1 MVPPNNKRQLP
12 ANNENL
18 EGNSLRNIY
27 VCWELTLP
35 NSTILRILGHFRR
48 FQLKYFLSWQ
58 TKVANFFFDKLLT
71 PARHF

>member
-1 MVPPNNKRQLP
+1 MVPPNNKQQLP
-12 ANNENL
+12 AHNENL

-48 FQLKYFLSWQ
+48 FQLKDFLSCP
-58 TKVANFFFDKLLT
+58 TKAANFF
-71 PARHF
+71 